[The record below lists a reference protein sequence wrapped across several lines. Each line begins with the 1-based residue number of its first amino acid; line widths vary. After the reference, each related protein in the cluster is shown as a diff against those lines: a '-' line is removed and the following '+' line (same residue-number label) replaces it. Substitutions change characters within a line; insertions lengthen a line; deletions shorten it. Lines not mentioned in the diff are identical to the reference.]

1 MRNMLHDILDMGF
14 SQWQE
19 KLTAMGERCKENI
32 DANSLSGQRGGG
44 MKGKHRRQ
52 PSLGGQ

>member
-19 KLTAMGERCKENI
+19 KLTAMGE
-32 DANSLSGQRGGG
+32 D
-44 MKGKHRRQ
+44 MKGDIDSKLSLRQ
-52 PSLGGQ
+52 AMRTSAFGGAADYS

>member
-19 KLTAMGERCKENI
+19 KLTAMGGEMKEI
-32 DANSLSGQRGGG
+32 
-44 MKGKHRRQ
+44 HRLQ
-52 PSLGGQ
+52 PSLSCLRC

>member
-19 KLTAMGERCKENI
+19 KLTAMGRDERKT
-32 DANSLSGQRGGG
+32 
-44 MKGKHRRQ
+44 
-52 PSLGGQ
+52 